1 LPLDCR
7 CIHVR
12 LSKKSIVVIFMCDTI
27 PSASLIAD
35 AELLTQA
42 QRYLT
47 QREKEL
53 PPCQDLEGAWIVF
66 YDRTL
71 QKIRKFAFTC
81 GAAAEDIADCVQ
93 EVWTE
98 LLTRLPTF
106 RLDSKRGQFDSWLF
120 HIVRGKTANLRRSH
134 KRRLLQGNSA
144 TLQTA
149 LDVHP
154 SPARTLE
161 EKEMF
166 TLACNQLKR
175 NLSECNFQVLQLR
188 LVEDRPVAEVAEQ
201 LGLSHE
207 QVWYRYHRAR
217 REVAE
222 IASEWSRGQSA
233 PLPQHTDPSR
243 EKKEK
248 IQDSA
253 QGNPHSYVSQ
263 NVGPKSPARQGGHC
277 VDYVFQRLELGRREL
292 NPEWKVEWNCDGEP
306 RPMLYIRKTAIVAY
320 AELCGPGDYI
330 NTHWPRIVNAAI
342 AAGVAAGI
350 ATIIAT
356 PTAALP
362 IFRTEFQKH
371 LLGNGA
377 GAANEKI
384 QVALSAKQEANG
396 PWCVCK
402 D

>member
-1 LPLDCR
+1 
-7 CIHVR
+7 
-12 LSKKSIVVIFMCDTI
+12 MCDTI

-42 QRYLT
+42 QRYLS
-47 QREKEL
+47 QRENDLAPGQEL
-53 PPCQDLEGAWIVF
+53 EAVWTAF

-71 QKIRKFAFTC
+71 EKIRKFAFTC

-106 RLDSKRGQFDSWLF
+106 RLDPKRGQFDSWLF

-134 KRRLLQGNSA
+134 KRRLFQGNSD

-166 TLACNQLKR
+166 TLAWNQLKR

-222 IASEWSRGQSA
+222 IASAWSHGQRA
-233 PLPQHTDPSR
+233 PLQHSKPSC

-253 QGNPHSYVSQ
+253 QGNPHSRVSRH
-263 NVGPKSPARQGGHC
+263 VGRSSPALQGGHC

-292 NPEWKVEWNCDGEP
+292 NPEWKVEWNCDGVP
-306 RPMLYIRKTAIVAY
+306 RPVLYIRKMAIVAY

-330 NTHWPRIVNAAI
+330 ATHWPRIVSAAI

-356 PTAALP
+356 PTAALS
-362 IFRTEFQKH
+362 IFQSEFHKQLQAKG
-371 LLGNGA
+371 GNTA
-377 GAANEKI
+377 DEKVQI
-384 QVALSAKQEANG
+384 ALSAKQEANG
-396 PWCVCK
+396 PWCVCRE
-402 D
+402 

>member
-1 LPLDCR
+1 
-7 CIHVR
+7 
-12 LSKKSIVVIFMCDTI
+12 MCDTI

-53 PPCQDLEGAWIVF
+53 PPGQDLEGAWIVF

-98 LLTRLPTF
+98 LLTRLPSF
-106 RLDSKRGQFDSWLF
+106 RLDPKRGQFDSWLF
-120 HIVRGKTANLRRSH
+120 HIVRGKTANLRRFH
-134 KRRLLQGNSA
+134 KRRVFQGNSD

-149 LDVHP
+149 VDVHA

-166 TLACNQLKR
+166 TLAWNQLKR

-222 IASEWSRGQSA
+222 IASAWSRGQRP
-233 PLPQHTDPSR
+233 PLQPSKPSC
-243 EKKEK
+243 EKKENN
-248 IQDSA
+248 QDSA
-253 QGNPHSYVSQ
+253 QGNPHSHVSR
-263 NVGPKSPARQGGHC
+263 NVGPSSPKRQGGHC
-277 VDYVFQRLELGRREL
+277 VDYVFQRLALGRREL

-306 RPMLYIRKTAIVAY
+306 SPVLYIRRIAIVAY
-320 AELCGPGDYI
+320 AELCGPGEYI
-330 NTHWPRIVNAAI
+330 NTNWPRIVNAAI

-350 ATIIAT
+350 ATIIVT

-362 IFRTEFQKH
+362 IFRTEFHKQMQAK
-371 LLGNGA
+371 GRNG
-377 GAANEKI
+377 EDQRI
-384 QVALSAKQEANG
+384 QVALSAKQEASG
-396 PWCVCK
+396 PWSVCK